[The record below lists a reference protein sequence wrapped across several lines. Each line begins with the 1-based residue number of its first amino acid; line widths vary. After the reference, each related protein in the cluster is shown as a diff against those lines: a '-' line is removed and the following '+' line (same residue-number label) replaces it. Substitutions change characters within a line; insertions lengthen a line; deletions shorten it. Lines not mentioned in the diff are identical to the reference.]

1 MPPLNLRSKLFFCCP
16 SYNSSQ
22 PNCRDTNRLPALR
35 LVQTAD
41 LSLRRG
47 APAGPASP
55 PPVDPGSPSPV
66 ADGGLRRHI
75 PERQPEVPVMV
86 TAKVAGII
94 TEAGAP
100 RAAEG
105 RNVVAAAAAAAAQTG
120 KAGRLTISPTLPEIK
135 GTF

>member
-1 MPPLNLRSKLFFCCP
+1 
-16 SYNSSQ
+16 
-22 PNCRDTNRLPALR
+22 
-35 LVQTAD
+35 
-41 LSLRRG
+41 
-47 APAGPASP
+47 
-55 PPVDPGSPSPV
+55 
-66 ADGGLRRHI
+66 
-75 PERQPEVPVMV
+75 MV

-105 RNVVAAAAAAAAQTG
+105 RNVVAAAAAAAQTG

>member
-1 MPPLNLRSKLFFCCP
+1 M
-16 SYNSSQ
+16 
-22 PNCRDTNRLPALR
+22 
-35 LVQTAD
+35 
-41 LSLRRG
+41 
-47 APAGPASP
+47 
-55 PPVDPGSPSPV
+55 DPGSPSPV

-100 RAAEG
+100 RAAAAEG
-105 RNVVAAAAAAAAQTG
+105 RNVVAAAAAAAQTG

>member
-1 MPPLNLRSKLFFCCP
+1 M
-16 SYNSSQ
+16 
-22 PNCRDTNRLPALR
+22 
-35 LVQTAD
+35 
-41 LSLRRG
+41 
-47 APAGPASP
+47 
-55 PPVDPGSPSPV
+55 DPGSPSPV

-105 RNVVAAAAAAAAQTG
+105 RNVVAAAAAAQTG